1 MENSLACLE
10 LSHDELVTLANA
22 LNEVLHG
29 FEVNEFGSR
38 IGVPREEASL
48 LHESLLALLKQ
59 YPRPTW

>member
-1 MENSLACLE
+1 
-10 LSHDELVTLANA
+10 VANA

-29 FEVNEFGSR
+29 FDVNEFGSR